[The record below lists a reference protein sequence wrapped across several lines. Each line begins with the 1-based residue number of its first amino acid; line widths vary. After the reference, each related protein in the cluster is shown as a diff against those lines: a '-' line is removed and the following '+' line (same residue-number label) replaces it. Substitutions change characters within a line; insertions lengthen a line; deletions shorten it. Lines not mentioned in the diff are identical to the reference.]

1 MKFLEDCKFEWIL
14 FFILQLFLWPR
25 ALSLFLN
32 NARTSCLSLL
42 SDVDNLPF
50 CFGEQR
56 ASTRPTPCIRSEKER
71 GVSSPFPAFR
81 IPRDV
86 LIPWHMSRQRDRKL
100 REGKQSGGSRP
111 SRTSPE
117 AGASPRAGAPHLAR
131 GSRAGTRCLL
141 PVSHTCPGDPS
152 WVRKGPPH
160 SCLSSAP
167 HRLLRNAR
175 LGETAGSWRGR
186 TLPAPLVPTPGI
198 PPGQTSS
205 AVLSCDGF
213 N

>member
-42 SDVDNLPF
+42 SDVDNLPV

-71 GVSSPFPAFR
+71 RVSSPFPAFR

-100 REGKQSGGSRP
+100 REGKQSGGNRP
-111 SRTSPE
+111 AR
-117 AGASPRAGAPHLAR
+117 PRRRERAR
-131 GSRAGTRCLL
+131 GRAPPTWRAAPVQGPGACCRFHTR
-141 PVSHTCPGDPS
+141 
-152 WVRKGPPH
+152 
-160 SCLSSAP
+160 A
-167 HRLLRNAR
+167 
-175 LGETAGSWRGR
+175 
-186 TLPAPLVPTPGI
+186 PGI
-198 PPGQTSS
+198 
-205 AVLSCDGF
+205 LRGF
-213 N
+213 GKVRPTRACPLHPTGC

>member
-42 SDVDNLPF
+42 SDADNLPF

-86 LIPWHMSRQRDRKL
+86 LIPWHMFRQRDRKL

-111 SRTSPE
+111 SIPHVPGGGSEP
-117 AGASPRAGAPHLAR
+117 AGGRPP
-131 GSRAGTRCLL
+131 
-141 PVSHTCPGDPS
+141 PG
-152 WVRKGPPH
+152 
-160 SCLSSAP
+160 
-167 HRLLRNAR
+167 AR
-175 LGETAGSWRGR
+175 LPCRDQVPAAGFTHVPRESFVGSERS
-186 TLPAPLVPTPGI
+186 APLVLVLCTPQAAEKSPAWGNCWQLAWTHVTRAPRSYSRN
-198 PPGQTSS
+198 PPGTNFQCGSK
-205 AVLSCDGF
+205 L
-213 N
+213 